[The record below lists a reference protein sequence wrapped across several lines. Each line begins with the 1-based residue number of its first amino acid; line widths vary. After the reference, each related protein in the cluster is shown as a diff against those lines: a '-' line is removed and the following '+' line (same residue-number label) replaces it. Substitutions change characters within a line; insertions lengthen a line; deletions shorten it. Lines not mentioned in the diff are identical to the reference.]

1 MMAGIGDAVVRLPTF
16 SPQEINRI
24 RSIVISVHHEF
35 TTDYSS
41 ISYLEPSFV
50 PFPRPPRWVSIA
62 TIRSMAK
69 QVASATVL
77 ANMRE
82 NVHDPT
88 CTPYFS
94 TLRTRLFTCCQ
105 ISNLP
110 HLSFAPPLYIEL
122 WRLHGIT
129 FGNQV
134 SFSTLCDA
142 TDQWQHKPCLQV
154 GVGVLHPKDLGILCV
169 HAP

>member
-1 MMAGIGDAVVRLPTF
+1 MAGIGDAVVRLPTF

-69 QVASATVL
+69 QVASATGKHPGK
-77 ANMRE
+77 RPR
-82 NVHDPT
+82 PT
-88 CTPYFS
+88 FPPFARDSFS
-94 TLRTRLFTCCQ
+94 CCQ

-110 HLSFAPPLYIEL
+110 HLSFAPPLYIAL
-122 WRLHGIT
+122 WRLHSIT

-134 SFSTLCDA
+134 SFSALCDA